1 VAVVAPARSEAVMDP
16 GRPWWSVKQNRRREY
31 DPVVTRRATG
41 ETRRRTWGQRAALV
55 FGTLSCLGLL
65 ASAAGLAYVLRKY
78 ERLPRVELSG
88 VLDDRVEAGQPQNY
102 LIVGIDSAAN
112 LPGSDPV
119 RIGRDVTLHSDTIM
133 ILRTDPA
140 SRRAALL
147 SIPRDLFVPIPG
159 TGSSRRI
166 NVAIEQGG
174 APLLITTIAQNFGI
188 PINHYVQVDFASFR
202 GLVDAINGVS
212 VYIPHPARDD
222 QTGLD
227 IPQVG
232 CHTLDPTEALAYVRS
247 RHYQEYING
256 RWVEDPR
263 SDLGRIARQQDFIRR
278 ALSRAID
285 RGARNP
291 GTLDQLID
299 VGLSGITVDSQL
311 TAGDIF
317 DLGTRF
323 RSFDPDS
330 LLTYS
335 LQGTPDVVNQA
346 QVLRL
351 VEGPETESTLAIF
364 RGTPTGELAPGA
376 VRLTVRNGTGVSRQ
390 GADATAA
397 LRSVGFNATVAGD
410 EPGGGAQG
418 TVVRYPPAQA
428 DAADLVAR
436 WLAGGATL
444 QPVADAIG
452 IEVVT
457 GTDWAGVRSEAAAST
472 STTTE
477 TTLPTS
483 TTSTTVNT
491 RVPGAATSS
500 TTTAVDPAT
509 VDC

>member
-1 VAVVAPARSEAVMDP
+1 MDP
-16 GRPWWSVKQNRRREY
+16 GRPWWSVKHNRRREY
-31 DPVVTRRATG
+31 DPVVTRRAPA
-41 ETRRRTWGQRAALV
+41 EPRRRTWAQRAALV

-133 ILRTDPA
+133 ILRTAPA

-212 VYIPHPARDD
+212 VYIPHPARAA
-222 QTGLD
+222 QTGLAT
-227 IPQVG
+227 PQAG

-247 RHYQEYING
+247 RHYEEYING

-299 VGLSGITVDSQL
+299 VGLSGVTVDSEL
-311 TAGDIF
+311 TAGNIF
-317 DLGTRF
+317 DLGRRF
-323 RSFDPDS
+323 RSFNPD
-330 LLTYS
+330 
-335 LQGTPDVVNQA
+335 
-346 QVLRL
+346 
-351 VEGPETESTLAIF
+351 
-364 RGTPTGELAPGA
+364 
-376 VRLTVRNGTGVSRQ
+376 
-390 GADATAA
+390 
-397 LRSVGFNATVAGD
+397 
-410 EPGGGAQG
+410 
-418 TVVRYPPAQA
+418 
-428 DAADLVAR
+428 
-436 WLAGGATL
+436 
-444 QPVADAIG
+444 
-452 IEVVT
+452 
-457 GTDWAGVRSEAAAST
+457 
-472 STTTE
+472 
-477 TTLPTS
+477 
-483 TTSTTVNT
+483 
-491 RVPGAATSS
+491 
-500 TTTAVDPAT
+500 
-509 VDC
+509 